1 MAINYTYPVKGSP
14 SINDGFL
21 IIDSEDSNAT
31 KQVTISSV
39 LNLDSGLNSGV
50 SSFNTLT
57 GDVTITA
64 GDNVTLTTVG
74 NNIEISATG
83 GGGGSAITATAP
95 LTGGVITTSGTVG
108 ITQSSVSTDGY
119 LSSTDWATFN
129 NKFSSAGGTISG
141 NVTLEGWQESPYEF
155 RGDVDGAMRFTALAG
170 ENLAKGNV
178 VYLSGNS
185 GDDVIVS
192 KADASSDSTM
202 PAFGFVLSDAALGGE
217 VQIVTAGNI
226 HGSGP
231 APLRTTVDS
240 EGNSITFGDTLY
252 VSDTVLGGFT
262 KNAPTGENSF
272 IQNIGKVVRSQ
283 TNNGIIKVGGAGR
296 TNAAPNL
303 NSGKVFVGNST
314 NQSQSRA
321 ISGDATLSNTGAL
334 TVTSVGG
341 STAASVANGAA
352 LGVTSLQQ
360 IDGNLYGYSLIQF
373 EVLGQSDY
381 NNLFPGPDPK
391 TIYFIV

>member
-119 LSSTDWATFN
+119 LSKDDWATFN

-141 NVTLEGWQESPYEF
+141 NVTLAGWQESPYEF
-155 RGDVDGAMRFTALAG
+155 RGDLDGATRFTAVAG
-170 ENLAKGNV
+170 ENLSKGDI

-185 GDDVIVS
+185 GDTVIVS

-202 PAFGFVLSDAALGGE
+202 PAFGFVLSSVTSGNE

-231 APLRTTVDS
+231 SPLDTTVDS
-240 EGNSITFGDTLY
+240 DGISLTFGDTLY
-252 VSDTVLGGFT
+252 VSATTPGGFV
-262 KNAPTGENSF
+262 KDAPTGESSF
-272 IQNIGKVVRSQ
+272 IQNIGKVVRRQ
-283 TNNGIIKVGGAGR
+283 GNNGIIKVGGAGR

-303 NSGKVFVGNST
+303 NSGKVFVGNAN

-321 ISGDATLSNTGAL
+321 VSGDATLSNTGAL

-341 STAASVANGAA
+341 STAANVASGAA
-352 LGVTSLQQ
+352 LGATSLQQ
-360 IDGNLYGYSLIQF
+360 ILNNSYGYSLLQF
-373 EVLGQSDY
+373 EVLTQNDY
-381 NNLFPGPDPK
+381 DLLGIPDPD